1 MSKRILVIEDN
12 EEVRDNLAEILE
24 LYGYTVTQA
33 EDGIKGVRAAMEI
46 LPDLI
51 LCDVMMPNL
60 DGFGVLNLIG
70 ENERTAGIPF
80 IFITARTEKED
91 IRRGM
96 NLGADDYIT
105 KPFYKDELLKVVQT
119 RLKKAALRGPMV
131 AQTSAQATLSD
142 PERGR
147 GILEKAFT
155 EEERVK
161 VFDRGEQVIREGD
174 NAHFIYRIKEGRVL
188 LGRSHE
194 YGRDY
199 ILAEQGPGEY
209 FGIPSVL
216 EAEPFHYSA
225 KVGTTTLV
233 CELLPKEKFLQL
245 INQERTVA
253 EALMHLLAGRVVER
267 SNQLVHQAYDSVR
280 RRTALILCDLYERYG
295 GGDIQLSRE
304 ELAQMVG
311 ATKESVIRAISDFK
325 RDKLLTT
332 EGRKVKLLDVV
343 GLRALLV

>member
-1 MSKRILVIEDN
+1 MSKQILVIEDN

-33 EDGIKGVRAAMEI
+33 KDGIEGVKAAMETP
-46 LPDLI
+46 PDLI
-51 LCDVMMPNL
+51 LCDVMMPAL
-60 DGFGVLNLIG
+60 DGFGVLNLLG
-70 ENERTAGIPF
+70 ENERTASIPF
-80 IFITARTEKED
+80 VFITARTEKED

-119 RLKKAALRGPMV
+119 RLRKAALRGPALV
-131 AQTSAQATLSD
+131 EARPQPSLSD

-147 GILEKAFT
+147 GILEKAFVD
-155 EEERVK
+155 EGRVK

-174 NAHFIYRIKEGRVL
+174 NAHFIYRIKKGRVL

-225 KVGTTTLV
+225 KVATATLE

-245 INQERTVA
+245 VNQERTVA

-267 SNQLVHQAYDSVR
+267 SSQLVHQAYDSVR
-280 RRTALILCDLYERYG
+280 RRTALILCDLYERHE
-295 GGDIQLSRE
+295 GGDIELSRE

-332 EGRKVKLLDVV
+332 EGRKVRLLDVV
-343 GLRALLV
+343 ALRALLV